1 MAKYTRQDIL
11 DLIEEEDVKFIRLQF
26 TDIAGNL
33 KNMATT
39 VDQIDKILG
48 GRCRFNCAAVDGFRG
63 VGYEELF
70 LVPDLD
76 TFVTFPWRP
85 QNGKVARFICDIV
98 KPDGTPFK
106 GSSRYILKKVIAE
119 AEQMG
124 YTLDVGIKH
133 EFFLFDLDE
142 NGEPT
147 NQSSE
152 RGGYFDI
159 GPSDGGENTRR
170 DMVLYLAD
178 MGIEVESSYHSD
190 EAAQHALE
198 MAHDNALTVADNIMT
213 TRLVVRTVAK
223 RHGGEKI
230 ALVGPNGAGK
240 TTLILLL
247 CRLYEPTH
255 GRILLNGIDIRE
267 YDYEEY
273 LAMFGVVFQDFKLFA
288 MTVAENVAAS
298 EEYDEREI
306 EEVLEKAG
314 IWERV
319 QKMEQGIH
327 NPLYNVGIKG
337 VEVSGGEAQ
346 KIAIARA
353 LYKKAPFIILDE
365 PTSALDPMAEYEIY
379 SSFDRLIQDRMAVY
393 ISHRMS
399 SCRFCQ
405 RIIVLKD
412 GQVQEQGTHE
422 ELIEKD
428 GIYAMMWNAQAQN
441 YQ

>member
-1 MAKYTRQDIL
+1 MKRLAQIGITFMKSNKMLTLSAFLSIFVACFLSISMFQVSSNVEQSIERGMEAQKGAFDLQITKNEGKSFSNEEIKSLQQERNVKKTSGGYQTNDFLDIYMVGVVDDAINKSLYKYTK
-11 DLIEEEDVKFIRLQF
+11 DVK
-26 TDIAGNL
+26 GNSVIINDSL
-33 KNMATT
+33 SLEHVN
-39 VDQIDKILG
+39 L
-48 GRCRFNCAAVDGFRG
+48 
-63 VGYEELF
+63 
-70 LVPDLD
+70 
-76 TFVTFPWRP
+76 TFH
-85 QNGKVARFICDIV
+85 
-98 KPDGTPFK
+98 
-106 GSSRYILKKVIAE
+106 Y
-119 AEQMG
+119 
-124 YTLDVGIKH
+124 
-133 EFFLFDLDE
+133 
-142 NGEPT
+142 
-147 NQSSE
+147 
-152 RGGYFDI
+152 
-159 GPSDGGENTRR
+159 
-170 DMVLYLAD
+170 
-178 MGIEVESSYHSD
+178 
-190 EAAQHALE
+190 
-198 MAHDNALTVADNIMT
+198 
-213 TRLVVRTVAK
+213 
-223 RHGGEKI
+223 GEKI

>member
-1 MAKYTRQDIL
+1 
-11 DLIEEEDVKFIRLQF
+11 
-26 TDIAGNL
+26 
-33 KNMATT
+33 
-39 VDQIDKILG
+39 
-48 GRCRFNCAAVDGFRG
+48 
-63 VGYEELF
+63 
-70 LVPDLD
+70 
-76 TFVTFPWRP
+76 
-85 QNGKVARFICDIV
+85 
-98 KPDGTPFK
+98 
-106 GSSRYILKKVIAE
+106 
-119 AEQMG
+119 
-124 YTLDVGIKH
+124 
-133 EFFLFDLDE
+133 
-142 NGEPT
+142 
-147 NQSSE
+147 
-152 RGGYFDI
+152 
-159 GPSDGGENTRR
+159 
-170 DMVLYLAD
+170 
-178 MGIEVESSYHSD
+178 
-190 EAAQHALE
+190 
-198 MAHDNALTVADNIMT
+198 
-213 TRLVVRTVAK
+213 
-223 RHGGEKI
+223 
-230 ALVGPNGAGK
+230 
-240 TTLILLL
+240 
-247 CRLYEPTH
+247 
-255 GRILLNGIDIRE
+255 
-267 YDYEEY
+267 
-273 LAMFGVVFQDFKLFA
+273 